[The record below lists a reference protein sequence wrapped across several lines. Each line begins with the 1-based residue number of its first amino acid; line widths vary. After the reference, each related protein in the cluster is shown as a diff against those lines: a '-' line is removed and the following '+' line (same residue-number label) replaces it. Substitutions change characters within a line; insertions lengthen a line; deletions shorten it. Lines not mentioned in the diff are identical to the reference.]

1 MTAIPRPGV
10 TVTGIGV
17 VTPVGRK
24 LDDVF
29 DALCTGRSGLRVPP
43 DDHPIHGWTEAAGIS
58 PDIDPIEVLPAP
70 ETRCVDRFV
79 VLAMA
84 AADDAIADAKLEVGQ
99 DVDPERVAVVLSTGA
114 GGFKTYEDYAHDR
127 AQRGRPAVSPYLLP
141 GMLSNMAAARVAIK
155 YGIRG
160 YSSAPV
166 TACAAGAHAV
176 AEAIRLIRAGDA
188 DVVICGAGE
197 ASLHPTITAAFSN
210 ARALAHNWP
219 DPAHASRPFDRKR
232 NGFVLGDGGG
242 VFVVERTDFADAR
255 GAAGYAD
262 LIGWGGTTDAFHPTK
277 PRPDG
282 QGAAG
287 SMRRAMADAGI
298 AASDVDYVNA
308 HGTSTTL
315 GDVAEAVALHSVF
328 GGGGPAVSS
337 IKALTGHLLGASG
350 VVEAAVTALSV
361 NRGILPP
368 TANLDDPDPA
378 CDLDHVRGTP
388 RVGPITAALSN
399 TFAFGG
405 HNITLAFAPASTR
418 STRSAH
424 GTVGSIQTTDRRG

>member
-1 MTAIPRPGV
+1 MTRPGA
-10 TVTGIGV
+10 TITGIGL

-24 LDDVF
+24 VDDVF

-43 DDHPIHGWTEAAGIS
+43 EGHPVSGWVDTVGIA
-58 PDIDPIEVLPAP
+58 PDVDPIEALPAV
-70 ETRCVDRFV
+70 EARCVDRFV
-79 VLAMA
+79 LLAMA
-84 AADDAIADAKLEVGQ
+84 ATDDAVADARLSVGR
-99 DVDPERVAVVLSTGA
+99 DVDPERIAVVVSTGA
-114 GGFKTYEDYAHDR
+114 GGFKTYEDYAHQR
-127 AQRGRPAVSPYLLP
+127 VQRGRPAVSPFLLP
-141 GMLSNMAAARVAIK
+141 GMLSNMAAARIAIK

-197 ASLHPTITAAFSN
+197 ASLHPTITAAFRN
-210 ARALAHNWP
+210 ARALAHNWT
-219 DPAHASRPFDRKR
+219 DPTQASRPFDKKR
-232 NGFVLGDGGG
+232 NGFVLGEGGG
-242 VFVVERTDFADAR
+242 ILVVERSDFADQR
-255 GAAGYAD
+255 GASGYAD
-262 LIGWGGTTDAFHPTK
+262 LIGWGGTTDAYHPTK

-287 SMRRAMADAGI
+287 SMRKAIADAGCSP
-298 AASDVDYVNA
+298 SDVDYVNA
-308 HGTSTTL
+308 HGTSTAL
-315 GDVAEAVALHSVF
+315 GDVAETVALHTVF
-328 GGGGPAVSS
+328 GARTPAVSS

-350 VVEAAVTALSV
+350 VVEAAATALATS
-361 NRGILPP
+361 RGILPP

-388 RVGPITAALSN
+388 RVGPVSVALSN

-405 HNITLAFAPASTR
+405 HNITLAFGPPSTTSTR
-418 STRSAH
+418 H
-424 GTVGSIQTTDRRG
+424 HQRG

>member
-1 MTAIPRPGV
+1 MTRPAV
-10 TVTGIGV
+10 TITGIGL

-29 DALCTGRSGLRVPP
+29 DALCAGRSGLRVPP
-43 DDHPIHGWTEAAGIS
+43 EGHPVSGWVDSVGVS
-58 PDIDPIEVLPAP
+58 PDIEPIEVLPAT

-79 VLAMA
+79 LLAMA
-84 AADDAIADAKLEVGQ
+84 ATDDAVADARLVVGR
-99 DVDPERVAVVLSTGA
+99 DVDPERIAVVVSTGA
-114 GGFKTYEDYAHDR
+114 GGFKTYEDYAHERWD
-127 AQRGRPAVSPYLLP
+127 RGRPAISPYLLP
-141 GMLSNMAAARVAIK
+141 GMLSNMAAARIAIK

-176 AEAIRLIRAGDA
+176 SEALRLIRAGDA

-197 ASLHPTITAAFSN
+197 ASLHPTITAAFRN
-210 ARALAHNWP
+210 ARALAHDWA
-219 DPAHASRPFDRKR
+219 DPTQASRPFDRRR

-242 VFVVERTDFADAR
+242 VFVVERSDFADAR
-255 GAAGYAD
+255 GASGYAD

-287 SMRRAMADAGI
+287 SMRKALADAGLTP
-298 AASDVDYVNA
+298 SDVDYVNA

-315 GDVAEAVALHSVF
+315 GDVAETVALRSVF
-328 GGGGPAVSS
+328 GERTPAVSS

-350 VVEAAVTALSV
+350 VVEAAATALAVS
-361 NRGILPP
+361 RGILPP

-388 RVGPITAALSN
+388 RIGPVGAALSN

-405 HNITLAFAPASTR
+405 HNITLAFGQPSTR
-418 STRSAH
+418 STRSADD
-424 GTVGSIQTTDRRG
+424 GTVGSVQTADQRG

>member
-1 MTAIPRPGV
+1 
-10 TVTGIGV
+10 
-17 VTPVGRK
+17 
-24 LDDVF
+24 
-29 DALCTGRSGLRVPP
+29 
-43 DDHPIHGWTEAAGIS
+43 
-58 PDIDPIEVLPAP
+58 
-70 ETRCVDRFV
+70 
-79 VLAMA
+79 
-84 AADDAIADAKLEVGQ
+84 
-99 DVDPERVAVVLSTGA
+99 
-114 GGFKTYEDYAHDR
+114 
-127 AQRGRPAVSPYLLP
+127 
-141 GMLSNMAAARVAIK
+141 MLSNMAAARIAIK

-176 AEAIRLIRAGDA
+176 TEAIRLIRAGDA

-210 ARALAHNWP
+210 ARALAHNWT
-219 DPAHASRPFDRKR
+219 DPTRASRPFDRKR

-255 GAAGYAD
+255 GASGYAD
-262 LIGWGGTTDAFHPTK
+262 LIGWGGTTDAYHPTK

-287 SMRRAMADAGI
+287 SMRRAIADAGVSP
-298 AASDVDYVNA
+298 SDVDYVNA

-315 GDVAEAVALHSVF
+315 GDAAETVAIHSVF
-328 GGGGPAVSS
+328 GERGPAVSS

-361 NRGILPP
+361 SRGVLPP

-378 CDLDHVRGTP
+378 CDLDHVRGAP
-388 RVGPITAALSN
+388 RIGPVAVALSN

-405 HNITLAFAPASTR
+405 HNITLAFGPPGTR
-418 STRSAH
+418 SIRSAH
-424 GTVGSIQTTDRRG
+424 GQLAATADTRG

>member
-1 MTAIPRPGV
+1 MRHGV
-10 TVTGIGV
+10 TITGIGV

-29 DALCTGRSGLRVPP
+29 DALCAGRSGLRVPP
-43 DDHPIHGWTEAAGIS
+43 DRHPIHGWTDTAGIS
-58 PDIDPIEVLPAP
+58 PDIDPLEVLPAT
-70 ETRCVDRFV
+70 EIRCVDRFV
-79 VLAMA
+79 LLAMA
-84 AADDAIADAKLEVGQ
+84 AADDAITDAKLEVGP
-99 DVDPERVAVVLSTGA
+99 DVDPERVAVVVSTGA
-114 GGFKTYEDYAHDR
+114 GGFKTYEDYARDR
-127 AQRGRPAVSPYLLP
+127 ADRGRPAVSPYLLP
-141 GMLSNMAAARVAIK
+141 GMLSNMAAARIAIK

-176 AEAIRLIRAGDA
+176 AEAVRLIRAGDA

-197 ASLHPTITAAFSN
+197 ASLHPTIAAAFAN
-210 ARALAHNWP
+210 ARALARNWT
-219 DPAHASRPFDRKR
+219 DPTQASRPFDKRR

-242 VFVVERTDFADAR
+242 VFVVERSDFADAR
-255 GAAGYAD
+255 GASGYAD

-287 SMRRAMADAGI
+287 SMRRAVADAGI
-298 AASDVDYVNA
+298 DPSDVDYVNA

-315 GDVAEAVALHSVF
+315 GDVAETVAIRSVF
-328 GGGGPAVSS
+328 GERIPAVSS

-361 NRGILPP
+361 SRGILPP
-368 TANLDDPDPA
+368 TANLADPDPA

-388 RVGPITAALSN
+388 RVGPVAAALSN

-405 HNITLAFAPASTR
+405 HNITLAFGQPSTR

-424 GTVGSIQTTDRRG
+424 ATGSIQTRDQRG

>member
-1 MTAIPRPGV
+1 MTTMTRPRV
-10 TVTGIGV
+10 TITGIGV

-29 DALCTGRSGLRVPP
+29 DALCTGRSGLTVPP
-43 DDHPIHGWTEAAGIS
+43 DGHPIHGWTDTAGIS
-58 PDIDPIEVLPAP
+58 PDIEPLEVLPAT
-70 ETRCVDRFV
+70 EIRCVDRFV
-79 VLAMA
+79 LLAMA
-84 AADDAIADAKLEVGQ
+84 ATDDAIADAKLEVGR
-99 DVDPERVAVVLSTGA
+99 DVDPERIAVVVSTGA
-114 GGFKTYEDYAHDR
+114 GGFKTYEDYARGR
-127 AQRGRPAVSPYLLP
+127 ADRGRPAVSPYLLP
-141 GMLSNMAAARVAIK
+141 GMLSNMAAARIAIK

-197 ASLHPTITAAFSN
+197 ASLHPTITAAFAN
-210 ARALAHNWP
+210 ARALAHNWT
-219 DPAHASRPFDRKR
+219 DPTQASRPFDRKR

-242 VFVVERTDFADAR
+242 VFVVERSDFADAR
-255 GAAGYAD
+255 GASGYAD

-287 SMRRAMADAGI
+287 SMRKAIKDAGL
-298 AASDVDYVNA
+298 APSDVDYVNA

-315 GDVAEAVALHSVF
+315 GDVAETVAIHSVF
-328 GGGGPAVSS
+328 GERTPAVSS
-337 IKALTGHLLGASG
+337 IKGLTGHLLGASG

-361 NRGILPP
+361 SRGILPP

-388 RVGPITAALSN
+388 RVGAVAAALSN

-405 HNITLAFAPASTR
+405 HNITLAFGQPSTS

-424 GTVGSIQTTDRRG
+424 GTGSIQTADQRG